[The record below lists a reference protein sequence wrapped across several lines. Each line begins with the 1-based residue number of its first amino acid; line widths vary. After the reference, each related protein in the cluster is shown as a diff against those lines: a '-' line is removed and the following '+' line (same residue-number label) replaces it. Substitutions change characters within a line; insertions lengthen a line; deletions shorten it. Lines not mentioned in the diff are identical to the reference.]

1 MNQSLRHITINAC
14 GFRLIEMKSIQQ
26 FIESRHEPDYD
37 ISTFIFSSYQ
47 EVHWCDQIEYLQHI
61 VTQRTILEQKR
72 VKEENEIIEAKY
84 TPPPVLRPVLQTK
97 SQESNLIMILWNN
110 IT

>member
-1 MNQSLRHITINAC
+1 MNQSLRQITLNAC
-14 GFRLIEMKSIQQ
+14 GFRLSETKSIQD
-26 FIESRHEPDYD
+26 FIETRHQPEYD
-37 ISTFIFSSYQ
+37 ISTFLYSSYQ
-47 EVHWCDQIEYLQHI
+47 DVHWCDQIEYLQHI

-97 SQESNLIMILWNN
+97 KQDSKLTFFFELYL
-110 IT
+110 